1 MRDYIKEKRAARD
14 FVWGAC
20 FWGICAMAVV
30 GLIQEV
36 MA

>member
-1 MRDYIKEKRAARD
+1 MRNYIKEKHAARD

-20 FWGICAMAVV
+20 FWGIAIMAVV

-36 MA
+36 MS